1 MIDNEIFSIVKIAYL
16 KERSFPLENFNEE
29 LSLNYKNLISEREK
43 ERERLSTLLQTID
56 KNAYIQTC

>member
-1 MIDNEIFSIVKIAYL
+1 MIDNERFSIVKIAYL
-16 KERSFPLENFNEE
+16 KERSFPVENFNEE